1 MTDHY
6 CSKMAPFWIYDLHLM
21 NKHSN
26 TKKNSVILLN
36 EWSRVIKNKL
46 NFSSVEIATPL
57 QKNEVLFDGH
67 MYIDELNQD
76 ILKTQVQSSAVTVS
90 LAHQDAMRST
100 LSKFFLIY
108 SCGNI
113 LVRNKEHREIISPG
127 DALIV
132 PSHDKLTIDSPS
144 KRNTISLIMDV
155 KNIAEESEVA
165 LKSLGWKKT
174 SELIYGDDINK
185 LLLNYHSNYSD
196 RFCEKNTNALISLL
210 SLELESHDKAC
221 LGKINSNDK
230 LTSLIYFIKSN
241 IKNSELCLSS
251 VAHSFNLSERMIQ
264 YTLSEYN
271 IKFSEFVANERCR
284 ILAKKIMNDPYMNVE
299 IHIYESGFNSIAT
312 ANRQFKSRLGET
324 PKKYQERQK
333 NKLHNKNNSFS

>member
-1 MTDHY
+1 
-6 CSKMAPFWIYDLHLM
+6 MAPFWIYDLHLM

-174 SELIYGDDINK
+174 SELI
-185 LLLNYHSNYSD
+185 
-196 RFCEKNTNALISLL
+196 
-210 SLELESHDKAC
+210 
-221 LGKINSNDK
+221 
-230 LTSLIYFIKSN
+230 
-241 IKNSELCLSS
+241 
-251 VAHSFNLSERMIQ
+251 
-264 YTLSEYN
+264 
-271 IKFSEFVANERCR
+271 
-284 ILAKKIMNDPYMNVE
+284 
-299 IHIYESGFNSIAT
+299 
-312 ANRQFKSRLGET
+312 
-324 PKKYQERQK
+324 
-333 NKLHNKNNSFS
+333 